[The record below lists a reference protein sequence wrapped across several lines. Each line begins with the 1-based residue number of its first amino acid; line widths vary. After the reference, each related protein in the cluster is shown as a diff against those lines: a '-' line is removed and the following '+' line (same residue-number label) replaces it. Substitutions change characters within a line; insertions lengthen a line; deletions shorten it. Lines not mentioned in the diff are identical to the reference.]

1 MLGNLNLVS
10 SFTEQVLGAYLT
22 HMSRLQINLHRNLRR
37 TILRG
42 HPWVYKDAITSPGN
56 IKTAQLCQ
64 VMDGKNEFLGWAY
77 YDPHS
82 PLCLRFLSL
91 DKKPPTFENFE
102 NRFKTALQIRKSVI
116 SPNTDSFRL
125 LNGEGD
131 LLPGLICDVYNGVG
145 VLQFDGQGANEFWD
159 KPRIADW
166 LLKSGACVTVVEK
179 LRRQTE
185 GGIVVLAGTK
195 PAEEVIATEHGVKFI
210 VNLEKGQK
218 TGFFLDQRENRN
230 YLRSV
235 SEGLS
240 VLNLFSYSGGFSVY
254 AGLGGASRVASLDIA
269 EGAIELAKRN
279 WVLNG
284 LPAEKHTGLCADV
297 FEYLNTSTDIW
308 DHIVVDPPS
317 MGHSEEHKSRAQTKY
332 TELFATVARK
342 IKSGGQ
348 LSVSSCS
355 SHISFEDF
363 FEIINESLSQA
374 KRRGRILRVSG
385 QGPDH
390 PFPHSCHELR
400 YLKFVHLILN

>member
-1 MLGNLNLVS
+1 
-10 SFTEQVLGAYLT
+10 
-22 HMSRLQINLHRNLRR
+22 MSKLQIHLHRNLRR
-37 TILRG
+37 TVLRG
-42 HPWVYKDAITSPGN
+42 HPWIYKDAVKAPVQ
-56 IKTAQLCQ
+56 IKSAQLCQ
-64 VMDGKNEFLGWAY
+64 VMDGKNEFLAWAY

-82 PLCLRFLSL
+82 PLCLRILSL
-91 DKKPPTFENFE
+91 EKKPPTFETFE
-102 NRFKTALQIRKSVI
+102 ARFLSALQIRRSVL
-116 SPNTDSFRL
+116 SENTDSYRL
-125 LNGEGD
+125 FNGEGD
-131 LLPGLICDVYNGVG
+131 LLPGLICDVYNSTA

-159 KPRIADW
+159 KQKIADW
-166 LLKSGACVTVVEK
+166 LIKNSGCQTVVEK

-185 GGIVVLAGTK
+185 GGIVVLAGEK

-230 YLRSV
+230 YIRSV
-235 SEGLS
+235 SKGMS

-254 AGLGGASRVASLDIA
+254 AGLGGAKKVASLDIA
-269 EGAIELAKRN
+269 DGAIQLAKRN
-279 WVLNG
+279 WELNG
-284 LPAEKHTGLCADV
+284 LPDGAHQGLCVDV
-297 FEYLNTSTDIW
+297 FEYLNTASEIW
-308 DHIVVDPPS
+308 DHIIVDPPS
-317 MGHSEEHKSRAQTKY
+317 MGHSEEHKERAQSKY
-332 TELFATVARK
+332 IELFATVAKK
-342 IKSGGQ
+342 IKTGGQ

-374 KRRGRILRVSG
+374 KRRGRIIRVSG

>member
-1 MLGNLNLVS
+1 
-10 SFTEQVLGAYLT
+10 
-22 HMSRLQINLHRNLRR
+22 MSKLQIHLHRNLRR
-37 TILRG
+37 TVLRG
-42 HPWVYKDAITSPGN
+42 HPWIYKDAVKAPVQ
-56 IKTAQLCQ
+56 IKLAQLCQ
-64 VMDGKNEFLGWAY
+64 VMDGKNEFLAWAY

-82 PLCLRFLSL
+82 PLCLRILSL
-91 DKKPPTFENFE
+91 EKKPPTFETFE
-102 NRFKTALQIRKSVI
+102 ARFLSALQIRRSVL
-116 SPNTDSFRL
+116 SENTDSYRL
-125 LNGEGD
+125 FNGEGD
-131 LLPGLICDVYNGVG
+131 LLPGLICDVYNSTA

-159 KPRIADW
+159 KQKIADW
-166 LLKSGACVTVVEK
+166 LIKNSGCQTVVEK

-185 GGIVVLAGTK
+185 GGIVVLAGEK

-230 YLRSV
+230 YIRSV
-235 SEGLS
+235 SKGMS

-254 AGLGGASRVASLDIA
+254 AGLGGAKKVASLDIA
-269 EGAIELAKRN
+269 DGAIQLAKRN
-279 WVLNG
+279 WELNG
-284 LPAEKHTGLCADV
+284 LPDGAHQGLCVDV
-297 FEYLNTSTDIW
+297 FEYLNTASEIW
-308 DHIVVDPPS
+308 DHIIVDPPS
-317 MGHSEEHKSRAQTKY
+317 MGHSEEHKERAQSKY
-332 TELFATVARK
+332 IELFATVAKK
-342 IKSGGQ
+342 IKTGGQ

-374 KRRGRILRVSG
+374 KRRGRIIRVSG